1 MMIIV
6 YSLYIAGSVFFVLGS
21 ALALAIHM
29 GLVS

>member
-1 MMIIV
+1 MIIIV
-6 YSLYIAGSVFFVLGS
+6 YSLYIVGSLLFLLGS